1 MMLIQLFSITFTVIK
16 LGFFLENVIFAKS
29 INKEVLP
36 CDGCFYF
43 SFKGISFY
51 LPEKQKYI
59 NLNNRLS
66 SDFLKSKVFTI
77 DQKERGSFS
86 LIKELL
92 NSYDPYIIDLLMS
105 LNVRRYK
112 DEKKGSKTPLL
123 NKWNNVSNIGFS
135 HGLGL
140 YQETNDFF
148 QENTTF
154 KKSRSSY
161 MRNLSRLFFKA
172 LSLRLMNVIKRNSKY
187 DILLK
192 KTENQY
198 PIMDKHQTYLYRR
211 SKNVNVRSFI
221 LGHRPKMCHS
231 IFEGS
236 GIHGRIKK
244 CLEKMLKKTRCK
256 NSFNAICI
264 CDSIKYFNF
273 LKMCLNGFS
282 HSDIQTA
289 YNHYRTLCKNPGVPL
304 KECVNTYKSNQEI
317 ISCPRPQQDV
327 GLRYDIEQ
335 CIEDATRSSVCKG
348 LFDVLCL
355 CDSISY
361 KNALSKCVKNFFDL
375 DKIFFLY
382 RIICENPLQ
391 LAGCHKLSVNELTE
405 VRECTSLF
413 DFIIYDNNLR
423 KCFDQLA
430 FNSRCGNSYNIQCLC
445 DSVSF
450 MTLFYSCFQSIFDTQ
465 AQSIASSLKLICTKS
480 YLFYKCANGNE
491 NAVQPRIC
499 YGFYKNF
506 GLDNE
511 SEQCIDKTAKKAYC
525 DNPYDLNCLCDSL
538 IFVSGLQQCFSG
550 NSETGVDKLRDF
562 YENLCYN
569 FEILHKCDK
578 ME

>member
-77 DQKERGSFS
+77 DQKER
-86 LIKELL
+86 
-92 NSYDPYIIDLLMS
+92 DLLMS

-172 LSLRLMNVIKRNSKY
+172 LSLRLMNVIKRNSRY

-327 GLRYDIEQ
+327 GLR
-335 CIEDATRSSVCKG
+335 CT
-348 LFDVLCL
+348 
-355 CDSISY
+355 
-361 KNALSKCVKNFFDL
+361 
-375 DKIFFLY
+375 
-382 RIICENPLQ
+382 IICENPLQ